1 MILFSRILPFF
12 LYNYTIC
19 RSSLVG
25 FGTCLDNN
33 VTLFDKTSFF
43 LGRIG
48 FLCWTDIMLP
58 LVNYYSSIGHLF
70 SRHWFFSVFPL
81 NRNTIS
87 VRHIFHCY
95 GQITS
100 FHTTKQVVLCTKQT
114 FLRTFQLF
122 LLTKK
127 VFRLVYKVIF
137 VNLWRN
143 YK

>member
-12 LYNYTIC
+12 LYNYTIR

-58 LVNYYSSIGHLF
+58 LVNYSVDIGSFRYSH
-70 SRHWFFSVFPL
+70 
-81 NRNTIS
+81 
-87 VRHIFHCY
+87 
-95 GQITS
+95 
-100 FHTTKQVVLCTKQT
+100 
-114 FLRTFQLF
+114 
-122 LLTKK
+122 
-127 VFRLVYKVIF
+127 
-137 VNLWRN
+137 
-143 YK
+143 